1 MAASLGDFQKSING
15 LRDVTLILE
24 ETHSKIASLIPFQ
37 IMTFYLVNE
46 EDNDFIH
53 ARTTPS
59 CFADYMIKEIEKLI
73 EKGIFAFSLREKRP
87 TRISSSNR
95 KKQFILHALST
106 RSRIRG
112 MFIGLVEEKSGVTE
126 ASLSLLS
133 IILLNSANAIE
144 SFHLYTMIR
153 QVKET
158 LQKKETYKVLFE
170 AAPDG
175 VEVLDAWGH
184 IIDINETQ
192 KALLGYE
199 RNEIVAKHTTDF
211 FSGICS
217 ASFKKCASL
226 LREKGFC
233 EGEIELISK
242 DGSPVPVWRKEKAI
256 YGSDGKIAGSVV
268 YNRDLTQLKKMEKAR
283 RSLEEQ
289 LQRAKKMEAFGLMA
303 GGVAHDLNSVL
314 SGIMNYPELLLAQ
327 VSPNDPMRKHLR
339 AIQKCGEKAAAIVQD
354 LLVLARR
361 KTADHEAV
369 DINRVIF
376 EYLESPEYC
385 GLIKRHPHV
394 SVTTDLI
401 KTISP
406 VKGSALQLSKVVMNL
421 VTNAVEAVSGKGEV
435 LLKTENRLVKESHG
449 RFEEI
454 AEGEYVLF
462 IIADSGMGI
471 DADDSERIFEPFFTK
486 KKMGRSGTGLGMTI
500 VWGAVKD
507 HGGYI
512 DMESRKGEGTTFTVY
527 LPADVCA
534 KREYETVPV
543 DPVRRNYRGKGE
555 TILVV
560 DDDENQREVMTSLL
574 DVMNYKVIAVPSGEA
589 ALEYLKMHSAD
600 LVLLDMIMGSGM
612 DGLETYRGIAR
623 RRPFQKTVIV
633 SGYSDTERIREA
645 QKLGAGPYIR
655 KPCKLEVLS
664 KTVREELDK

>member
-1 MAASLGDFQKSING
+1 
-15 LRDVTLILE
+15 
-24 ETHSKIASLIPFQ
+24 
-37 IMTFYLVNE
+37 
-46 EDNDFIH
+46 
-53 ARTTPS
+53 
-59 CFADYMIKEIEKLI
+59 
-73 EKGIFAFSLREKRP
+73 
-87 TRISSSNR
+87 
-95 KKQFILHALST
+95 
-106 RSRIRG
+106 
-112 MFIGLVEEKSGVTE
+112 
-126 ASLSLLS
+126 
-133 IILLNSANAIE
+133 
-144 SFHLYTMIR
+144 
-153 QVKET
+153 
-158 LQKKETYKVLFE
+158 
-170 AAPDG
+170 
-175 VEVLDAWGH
+175 
-184 IIDINETQ
+184 
-192 KALLGYE
+192 
-199 RNEIVAKHTTDF
+199 
-211 FSGICS
+211 
-217 ASFKKCASL
+217 
-226 LREKGFC
+226 
-233 EGEIELISK
+233 
-242 DGSPVPVWRKEKAI
+242 
-256 YGSDGKIAGSVV
+256 
-268 YNRDLTQLKKMEKAR
+268 
-283 RSLEEQ
+283 
-289 LQRAKKMEAFGLMA
+289 
-303 GGVAHDLNSVL
+303 
-314 SGIMNYPELLLAQ
+314 
-327 VSPNDPMRKHLR
+327 
-339 AIQKCGEKAAAIVQD
+339 
-354 LLVLARR
+354 
-361 KTADHEAV
+361 
-369 DINRVIF
+369 
-376 EYLESPEYC
+376 
-385 GLIKRHPHV
+385 
-394 SVTTDLI
+394 
-401 KTISP
+401 
-406 VKGSALQLSKVVMNL
+406 MNL